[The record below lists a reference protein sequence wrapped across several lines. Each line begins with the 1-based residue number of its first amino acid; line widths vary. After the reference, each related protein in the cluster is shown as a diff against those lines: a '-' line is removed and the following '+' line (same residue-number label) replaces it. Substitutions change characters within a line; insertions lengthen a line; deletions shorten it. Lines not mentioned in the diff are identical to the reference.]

1 MKMRWFNI
9 SKLKFV
15 NFIYWVFLTYMIAA
29 FIWWYVSL
37 EKQNSEIATVKFQSI
52 RLNDPALYQKV
63 KSIEAFEARK
73 TKQYIYEGVTFLF
86 LFLLGAIYVY
96 RSLLKQL
103 KISGPQAQE
112 VLQYIKK
119 GEQVEYQI
127 EKAIE
132 LPKEFQPLYL
142 APTTSF
148 SANIARKYLYDRG
161 ITDNDILKHN
171 IGYCIAG
178 EFSDRIIIPSY
189 DQNNQLNF
197 YVARSFNRS
206 YAKYKNPEASKDII
220 VFENLINWNQPII
233 ICEGVF
239 DAMAIRR
246 NAIPILGKN
255 ISKSLLKKIVT
266 SKVKE
271 IYIALDRDA
280 LKKAVKFCEQFISMG
295 KKVYL
300 VDMDEKDPSE
310 MGFENFTNLIQNTYP
325 LTTYGLMSKKIEL
338 I

>member
-1 MKMRWFNI
+1 ME
-9 SKLKFV
+9 
-15 NFIYWVFLTYMIAA
+15 YT
-29 FIWWYVSL
+29 
-37 EKQNSEIATVKFQSI
+37 
-52 RLNDPALYQKV
+52 
-63 KSIEAFEARK
+63 
-73 TKQYIYEGVTFLF
+73 
-86 LFLLGAIYVY
+86 FLLGAVENVLGKSYKRAKDNHAFNCPFCNHKKPKLEINFNTNDKGENPWECWVCETRGRTI

-119 GEQVEYQI
+119 GEQVEYQV

-161 ITDNDILKHN
+161 ITDNDILKYN

-255 ISKSLLKKIVT
+255 ISKSLLKKIVS

-310 MGFENFTNLIQNTYP
+310 MGFQLFTNHVQDAE
-325 LTTYGLMSKKIEL
+325 EL
-338 I
+338 DLSSLLQYKLNLL